1 MYEDTLQKW
10 ETFLRDAKQKTDQKR
25 KVWQGVYYALL
36 VPQVIVSALQVY
48 IETNDALVSY
58 RPINAMLGVS
68 LAAALAALEPSK
80 RYVEL
85 GLHRNKLQSLFIKMQ
100 FYQTD
105 SSILTHDDMQ
115 NIMLKINK
123 ALQFAP
129 GGKMETQGFTL

>member
-1 MYEDTLQKW
+1 MYNDTLSKW
-10 ETFLRDAKQKTDQKR
+10 ETFLRDAKRQADQKR
-25 KVWQGVYYALL
+25 KIWQSVYYALL

-48 IETNDALVSY
+48 IETNDTFDTY
-58 RPINAMLGVS
+58 RPINAMFGVA

-85 GLHRNKLQSLFIKMQ
+85 GLHRNKLQSLVIKMQ

-129 GGKMETQGFTL
+129 GGKMETQAFTL

>member
-1 MYEDTLQKW
+1 MYNDTLRKW
-10 ETFLRDAKQKTDQKR
+10 ETFLKDAKRQAEQKR
-25 KVWQGVYYALL
+25 KVWQSVYYALL

-48 IETNDALVSY
+48 IETNDNFDTY
-58 RPINAMLGVS
+58 RPINAMFGVA

-85 GLHRNKLQSLFIKMQ
+85 GLHRNKLQSLVIKMQ

-129 GGKMETQGFTL
+129 GGKMETQAFTL